1 MFKFSYNFLKKYL
14 DNNMTPDEIFK
25 ILNTQGFE
33 FQGKTQIN
41 NDIVTAIEVKANRP
55 DMLSHIGIAREI
67 KSYLNQKTPEIKKNI
82 LKIDKNFPVKINIEN
97 NACKRY
103 SCLIIKNLNN
113 NVKVPDYIRT
123 CLESMGVNS
132 VNPVVDILNYVMFD
146 LGQPLHAYDLSK
158 ISGSKLDIKKSEN
171 SINITTLNKTDHKLS
186 KDDIVIFDAEKPVC
200 LAGVIGLESSSV
212 DKNTRDILLE
222 SAIFDEISVRLTSR
236 ATKISTPS
244 SFRFERGVNSETT
257 TDIMYICA
265 ELIQEICGGEI
276 SPEIFDY
283 YNNISKTQNINLDII
298 KTNKILGTDLTK
310 TQIINYLEQYN
321 FKCEE
326 ISDNSQK
333 ISVKIPDYRLDVTQD
348 IDLIEEVARIHGYDN
363 IPVTPP
369 TSQIIYNKNQIWD
382 NMNKIREILLGANF
396 SETINYSFIPSE
408 TIKKLDIKPG
418 DRLFSDLVLQ
428 NPITESYNLMRPS
441 LVYSLVNTLAYNY
454 SVKNTDLALFELGR
468 VYFKSPDFDTGYQE
482 IDTCGFIISGTRIFN
497 QWGCTKNIKFDYYD
511 IISYL
516 NLIMSQF
523 GQKFELKNI
532 NLEFCEK
539 NTACEIIINNKPI
552 GFLGELNK
560 NKFNFIKNTKLIR
573 DKIFYC
579 EFYIKDLNNTV
590 KKLEFES
597 KYPPIIRQYNF
608 VYNKQIMSKE
618 VINIIKSA
626 SNIIQ
631 NVTVKDIYTDKNM
644 PENTHAVLYEINYC
658 STENTLTSENIE
670 QIEQIFINNLEKNLE
685 VKLKI

>member
-82 LKIDKNFPVKINIEN
+82 LKTDKNFPVKINIEN
-97 NACKRY
+97 NTCKRY

-113 NVKVPDYIRT
+113 NVQIPDYIRAS
-123 CLESMGVNS
+123 LESMGVNS

-171 SINITTLNKTDHKLS
+171 SINITTLNNTDHKLS

-200 LAGVIGLESSSV
+200 LAGVIGLENSSV
-212 DKNTRDILLE
+212 DKNTRDVLLE

-310 TQIINYLEQYN
+310 NQIINYLKQYN

-670 QIEQIFINNLEKNLE
+670 QIEQIFINNLEKNLK

>member
-82 LKIDKNFPVKINIEN
+82 LKTDKNFPVKINIEN
-97 NACKRY
+97 NTCKRY

-113 NVKVPDYIRT
+113 NVQIPDYIRAS
-123 CLESMGVNS
+123 LESMGVNS

-171 SINITTLNKTDHKLS
+171 SINITTLNNTDHKLS

-283 YNNISKTQNINLDII
+283 YNNINKTQNINLDII

-369 TSQIIYNKNQIWD
+369 TSQIIYNKNRIWD

-468 VYFKSPDFDTGYQE
+468 VYFKSADFDTGYQE
-482 IDTCGFIISGTRIFN
+482 IDTGGFIISGTKIFN

-516 NLIMSQF
+516 NLVMSQF

-597 KYPPIIRQYNF
+597 KYPRIIRQYNF

-618 VINIIKSA
+618 VIKIIKSA

>member
-97 NACKRY
+97 NTCKRY

-113 NVKVPDYIRT
+113 NVQIPDYIRAS
-123 CLESMGVNS
+123 LESMGVNS

-171 SINITTLNKTDHKLS
+171 SINITTLNNTDHKLS

-283 YNNISKTQNINLDII
+283 YNNINKTQNINLDII

-670 QIEQIFINNLEKNLE
+670 QIEQIFINNLEKNLK

>member
-1 MFKFSYNFLKKYL
+1 M
-14 DNNMTPDEIFK
+14 
-25 ILNTQGFE
+25 
-33 FQGKTQIN
+33 
-41 NDIVTAIEVKANRP
+41 
-55 DMLSHIGIAREI
+55 
-67 KSYLNQKTPEIKKNI
+67 
-82 LKIDKNFPVKINIEN
+82 
-97 NACKRY
+97 
-103 SCLIIKNLNN
+103 
-113 NVKVPDYIRT
+113 
-123 CLESMGVNS
+123 
-132 VNPVVDILNYVMFD
+132 
-146 LGQPLHAYDLSK
+146 
-158 ISGSKLDIKKSEN
+158 
-171 SINITTLNKTDHKLS
+171 
-186 KDDIVIFDAEKPVC
+186 
-200 LAGVIGLESSSV
+200 
-212 DKNTRDILLE
+212 
-222 SAIFDEISVRLTSR
+222 
-236 ATKISTPS
+236 
-244 SFRFERGVNSETT
+244 
-257 TDIMYICA
+257 
-265 ELIQEICGGEI
+265 
-276 SPEIFDY
+276 
-283 YNNISKTQNINLDII
+283 
-298 KTNKILGTDLTK
+298 GTDLTK

-333 ISVKIPDYRLDVTQD
+333 ISVKIPDYRLDATQD

-363 IPVTPP
+363 IHVTPP

-539 NTACEIIINNKPI
+539 NTACEIIINNKST

-579 EFYIKDLNNTV
+579 EFYTKYLNNTV
-590 KKLEFES
+590 KKLAFES

>member
-82 LKIDKNFPVKINIEN
+82 LKADKNFPVKINIEN
-97 NACKRY
+97 NTCKRY
-103 SCLIIKNLNN
+103 SCLIMKNLNN
-113 NVKVPDYIRT
+113 NVQIPDYIRAS
-123 CLESMGVNS
+123 LESMGVNS

-171 SINITTLNKTDHKLS
+171 SINITTLNNTDHKLS
-186 KDDIVIFDAEKPVC
+186 KDDIVIFDDEKPVC

-283 YNNISKTQNINLDII
+283 YSDINKTQNINLDII

>member
-33 FQGKTQIN
+33 FQGKAQIN

-67 KSYLNQKTPEIKKNI
+67 KFYLNQKTPEIKKNI

-97 NACKRY
+97 NTCKRY

-113 NVKVPDYIRT
+113 NVKVPDYIRAS
-123 CLESMGVNS
+123 LESMGVNS

-171 SINITTLNKTDHKLS
+171 SINITTLNNTDHKLS

-283 YNNISKTQNINLDII
+283 YDNINKTQNINLDII

-326 ISDNSQK
+326 NSDNSQK

-369 TSQIIYNKNQIWD
+369 TSQIVYNKNQIWD

-482 IDTCGFIISGTRIFN
+482 IDTCGFIISGTKIFN

-658 STENTLTSENIE
+658 STENTLTSENTE